1 MVYDL
6 QPYFDKFKNNQVHC
20 PLTLFDLLYANG
32 TTVLTDNN
40 STRILNS
47 RSQIAVFTED
57 FGNETSI
64 IIKNSKQYG
73 TNQN

>member
-1 MVYDL
+1 
-6 QPYFDKFKNNQVHC
+6 
-20 PLTLFDLLYANG
+20 
-32 TTVLTDNN
+32 
-40 STRILNS
+40 LNS